1 MVRLIVVKMII
12 VKIVINTLVQVLKVT
27 KPKIIVISL
36 IPGLEDI
43 LPVCLVS
50 DREGE
55 GKIVFLDK

>member
-1 MVRLIVVKMII
+1 MTI

-50 DREGE
+50 ERGGIE
-55 GKIVFLDK
+55 GKINIVLLINE

>member
-1 MVRLIVVKMII
+1 MII

>member
-1 MVRLIVVKMII
+1 MVRLIVVKMTT

-50 DREGE
+50 ERGGIE
-55 GKIVFLDK
+55 GKIRLFY

>member
-1 MVRLIVVKMII
+1 MTT

-36 IPGLEDI
+36 ILGLEDI

-50 DREGE
+50 DREGKVRLFSWIMNNLWE
-55 GKIVFLDK
+55 FG